1 MFQLCALALTFSSPT
16 QHVTRPLSLQ
26 GGPLSLQGGPLSRQ
40 GMPHMLLPP
49 EAVSGLASTIEVLSV
64 PLILLA
70 NNGADVLTTDLPGVF
85 AIAGFTPR
93 IVAVLVV
100 AFGVVGGAA
109 TLGFSQL
116 SMQLSEVDRR
126 TPPNPIYAATCHRL
140 HLPPPPSPP
149 LNPAPANQSRC
160 LYSYDV

>member
-1 MFQLCALALTFSSPT
+1 MFQLCLLALTFSSPT
-16 QHVTRPLSLQ
+16 QHVTR
-26 GGPLSLQGGPLSRQ
+26 PLSLQGGPLSRQ

-140 HLPPPPSPP
+140 HLPPPPSPL